1 VITVEAAQAMLL
13 SLAPPVRAETV
24 ALGAALGRRMLE
36 PAVARIDQPP
46 FPASAMDGYAVAGE
60 APPGA
65 RFAVVGE
72 AAAGRGFPGRLGPG
86 EAVRIFTG
94 APVPEGATRVV
105 IQEDVTHAGEAIT
118 VGDRPDAG
126 PHVRAR
132 GQDFRAGDAVSP
144 RWLRPVD
151 LALIGAMGHGAVSV
165 ARAPEVAVISTGDE
179 LVPPGE
185 TPGPGQIVATNALVV
200 AAMARQAGA
209 VARVLPIAR
218 DRAGHLAAVLALA
231 EGADLV
237 VTSGGA
243 SVGDHDLV
251 ARVAAEAGFAPAFHR
266 IALRPGKPLMA
277 GRRGGT
283 VLLGLPGNPVSAV
296 VCAMLFMLPL
306 LRAMQ
311 GDPAPLPR
319 PLRAVLAEPVGPTGP
334 RTHYMRARL
343 EPAEGLP
350 AIRPLPRQDS
360 ALLTVLAGADALL
373 VRPLGEGPQP
383 SGATVDYL
391 PLLMQA

>member
-1 VITVEAAQAMLL
+1 
-13 SLAPPVRAETV
+13 
-24 ALGAALGRRMLE
+24 
-36 PAVARIDQPP
+36 
-46 FPASAMDGYAVAGE
+46 
-60 APPGA
+60 
-65 RFAVVGE
+65 
-72 AAAGRGFPGRLGPG
+72 
-86 EAVRIFTG
+86 
-94 APVPEGATRVV
+94 
-105 IQEDVTHAGEAIT
+105 
-118 VGDRPDAG
+118 
-126 PHVRAR
+126 
-132 GQDFRAGDAVSP
+132 
-144 RWLRPVD
+144 
-151 LALIGAMGHGAVSV
+151 
-165 ARAPEVAVISTGDE
+165 
-179 LVPPGE
+179 VPPGE